1 MKQVMSGMLE
11 KLEKRA
17 LADKI
22 EFGSGDVCAQCSN
35 TFVGWGQCRKCGYK
49 MDHPEQCRN
58 CMNVAPGVCG
68 PCVDRGAPACR
79 CDWIWHSNGK
89 YRMKQGTHYEAVE
102 IETPFGPATDYHA
115 IELCPTY
122 WQDVV
127 KTDVIRIETNTV
139 RGGKRLSPGQ
149 YRRRVTYRVDP
160 QDKHHLI
167 VSPEYNK
174 ILKEDSD
181 LA

>member
-1 MKQVMSGMLE
+1 MAGRADEDERMKQVMSGMLE

-79 CDWIWHSNGK
+79 C
-89 YRMKQGTHYEAVE
+89 E
-102 IETPFGPATDYHA
+102 
-115 IELCPTY
+115 
-122 WQDVV
+122 V

-139 RGGKRLSPGQ
+139 RGGK
-149 YRRRVTYRVDP
+149 
-160 QDKHHLI
+160 
-167 VSPEYNK
+167 
-174 ILKEDSD
+174 
-181 LA
+181 